1 MAAQSVSKQAVAA
14 LKAAG
19 KTLASAES
27 CTGGL
32 IAKKVTDVSGASA
45 VFNGGVVSYVNAVK
59 NVVLGVSASDLE
71 KYGAVSET
79 VARQMA
85 AGARLLLHTD
95 LAVSTTGV
103 AGPDKD
109 DRGNDVGTVY
119 IALATAEQS
128 WCYLCHF
135 EGSRSRIRTA
145 AADFALGLVV
155 RYLAGVD
162 MSEGAL

>member
-1 MAAQSVSKQAVAA
+1 MRTVGIEFEVAE
-14 LKAAG
+14 LLEQK
-19 KTLASAES
+19 KLHVTTAES

-32 IAKKVTDVSGASA
+32 IAKKVTDVSGASS

-85 AGARLLLHTD
+85 AGVRLLLHTD
-95 LAVSTTGV
+95 IAVSTTGV

-119 IALATAEQS
+119 ISLATAEQN

-145 AADFALGLVV
+145 TADFGLPLGG
-155 RYLAGVD
+155 RYLAGAG
-162 MSEGAL
+162 MNEGAL

>member
-1 MAAQSVSKQAVAA
+1 MATQSVSKQAVAA

-45 VFNGGVVSYVNAVK
+45 VFHGGVVSYVNAVK
-59 NVVLGVSASDLE
+59 SVVLGVSASDLE

-85 AGARLLLHTD
+85 AGARLLLHAD
-95 LAVSTTGV
+95 IAVSTTGV

-119 IALATAEQS
+119 IALATAEQN

-135 EGSRSRIRTA
+135 EGSRSQIRTA
-145 AADFALGLVV
+145 AADFALQLVV
-155 RYLAGVD
+155 RYFAGAD
-162 MSEGAL
+162 MNEGAL